1 MSGGNTTQELTQGVL
16 GASLIASNVMTG
28 GADTP
33 LDAIALGGDA
43 GGGAFIPAA
52 GMDSGLFSSAVGG
65 MGSGLTDTAGISSL
79 MPSASQL
86 VTGAGAA
93 NSLLN
98 SGFSPEEIQAI
109 NQGTAEGSNAVS
121 PYYPTASNSGT
132 PLVPI
137 NNATN
142 VTVPNS
148 DAVNQGIASTVQ
160 NDAYESNYPTA
171 DQINASNPGMGPNAT
186 MPTEQT
192 SSTPWYQSAYDA
204 VTNNKNSSLYNPNGM
219 NLAQKGLL
227 GGAGIATLLALKNS
241 GAMNPNYL
249 KPYNPTSAASMG
261 LGTQMGANYAPNRA
275 SQWGYATGG
284 VATPANVMPAD
295 LQQQPQLPSQVQ
307 QLMSQ
312 YGVTPQEVSQTTQAL
327 GVSQPATKMAQGG
340 ITSLKEGSFVV
351 PADVV
356 SHFGNGSTDAGLEA
370 LHNHLGAEPI
380 RGHGD
385 GMSDS
390 IPTDIDGKQPA
401 RVANGEAL
409 VHPEKVKE
417 LGNGSADAGAKK
429 LYAMMDKVRK
439 ARTGNSK
446 QGKQIKAA
454 KYLPT

>member
-1 MSGGNTTQELTQGVL
+1 MSGGNTTQELGQGAL
-16 GASLIASNVMTG
+16 MGGLIASNIMTA

-33 LDAIALGGDA
+33 LDATMMGPTLGELTGSTA
-43 GGGAFIPAA
+43 IGGSAA
-52 GMDSGLFSSAVGG
+52 ADFMGPTLADLTGSTSGS
-65 MGSGLTDTAGISSL
+65 GISSL
-79 MPSASQL
+79 MPSATQL
-86 VTGAGAA
+86 ATGASALNGATQ
-93 NSLLN
+93 S
-98 SGFSPEEIQAI
+98 
-109 NQGTAEGSNAVS
+109 GTANMILGGGPGGGVEGGTLGNLSPQQLSEGVANGTYTMDQANAYGQGLTNSYAQS
-121 PYYPTASNSGT
+121 PTSAN
-132 PLVPI
+132 VP
-137 NNATN
+137 
-142 VTVPNS
+142 
-148 DAVNQGIASTVQ
+148 G
-160 NDAYESNYPTA
+160 
-171 DQINASNPGMGPNAT
+171 
-186 MPTEQT
+186 QT
-192 SSTPWYQSAYDA
+192 GNTPWYQSAWNA
-204 VTNNKNSSLYNPNGM
+204 VTNNPSSDLYNKSGM

-227 GGAGIATLLALKNS
+227 GGAGIATLLALQKS

-284 VATPANVMPAD
+284 ITTPANVMPAD
-295 LQQQPQLPSQVQ
+295 LQQQAQLPSQVQ

-417 LGNGSADAGAKK
+417 LGNGSADIGAKK

-439 ARTGNSK
+439 ARTGNTK
-446 QGKQIKAA
+446 QGKQIKAD

>member
-1 MSGGNTTQELTQGVL
+1 MSGGNTTQEIGQGVL

-28 GADTP
+28 GADVP
-33 LDAIALGGDA
+33 LDATLLGTDAAAATTA
-43 GGGAFIPAA
+43 GGSFIPAA

-79 MPSASQL
+79 MPSATQL
-86 VTGAGAA
+86 ATGATALNSADQLASLDGTPTQTALTNQYSGSGLNPNPANGYSGSGLNPSSAGGYSGYGMDPSLGSAQNISVPNANAA
-93 NSLLN
+93 NSGL
-98 SGFSPEEIQAI
+98 
-109 NQGTAEGSNAVS
+109 TSNLQQD
-121 PYYPTASNSGT
+121 ASK
-132 PLVPI
+132 
-137 NNATN
+137 
-142 VTVPNS
+142 
-148 DAVNQGIASTVQ
+148 
-160 NDAYESNYPTA
+160 
-171 DQINASNPGMGPNAT
+171 
-186 MPTEQT
+186 
-192 SSTPWYQSAYDA
+192 PWYQSAYDA

-284 VATPANVMPAD
+284 IATPADVMPAD
-295 LQQQPQLPSQVQ
+295 LQQQAQLPSQVQ

-327 GVSQPATKMAQGG
+327 GVSQPATKMAHGG

-370 LHNHLGAEPI
+370 LQNHLGAEPI

-439 ARTGNSK
+439 ARTGNTK
-446 QGKQIKAA
+446 QGKQIKAD

>member
-1 MSGGNTTQELTQGVL
+1 MSGGNTTSEIGTGLL
-16 GASLIASNVMTG
+16 GAGLIASNVMTG

-65 MGSGLTDTAGISSL
+65 MGSGLGEAT
-79 MPSASQL
+79 
-86 VTGAGAA
+86 
-93 NSLLN
+93 
-98 SGFSPEEIQAI
+98 
-109 NQGTAEGSNAVS
+109 GTALDTGMNGIDQISQMNQQQGWTS
-121 PYYPTASNSGT
+121 PYSQPTSGDFANMT
-132 PLVPI
+132 PQEWSAQTQGLTPTQAAALT
-137 NNATN
+137 NPQQATAQPWYTQAWNAATN
-142 VTVPNS
+142 NPNS
-148 DAVNQGIASTVQ
+148 S
-160 NDAYESNYPTA
+160 
-171 DQINASNPGMGPNAT
+171 M
-186 MPTEQT
+186 
-192 SSTPWYQSAYDA
+192 
-204 VTNNKNSSLYNPNGM
+204 YNPNGM

-227 GGAGIATLLALKNS
+227 GGAGIATLLALQKS
-241 GAMNPNYL
+241 GAMKPNYL
-249 KPYNPTSAASMG
+249 TPYNPTSAASMG

-284 VATPANVMPAD
+284 VATPTDVMPAD
-295 LQQQPQLPSQVQ
+295 LQQQAQLPSQVQ

-327 GVSQPATKMAQGG
+327 GVSQPGTKMAHGG
-340 ITSLKEGSFVV
+340 ITSLKEGSFVM

-356 SHFGNGSTDAGLEA
+356 SHFGNGSTDAGLDA
-370 LHNHLGAEPI
+370 LHKHLGAHPI
-380 RGHGD
+380 MGDGD

-390 IPTDIDGKQPA
+390 IPTTIDGKQPA

-429 LYAMMDKVRK
+429 LYQMMDRVRK

-446 QGKQIKAA
+446 QGKQIKAD